1 MIEYLLPPNRSLSNS
16 ASLKL
21 VSLSNSASILVSL
34 SKLKNHNSNPS
45 LISQYSISL
54 KSKNPKLKIFVW
66 LQYLKTVHLFSVL
79 NFFTFRWSPRPGSE
93 GQLSL
98 ACDLFSPLS
107 PKILFFLP
115 ISTHTPNVR
124 TKSMIFSFS
133 FSFSTLLPP
142 YPQDPSPANTQL
154 DFCWWVPFP
163 SLFYGLWWPRFALLS
178 VSRKNP

>member
-1 MIEYLLPPNRSLSNS
+1 MIEYLLPPNR
-16 ASLKL
+16 
-21 VSLSNSASILVSL
+21 SLSNSASILVSL

-45 LISQYSISL
+45 LISQNSISL

-66 LQYLKTVHLFSVL
+66 LQYLKTVYLFSVL
-79 NFFTFRWSPRPGSE
+79 NFFTFWWSPRPGSE

-133 FSFSTLLPP
+133 FSFSFSTLLPP
-142 YPQDPSPANTQL
+142 YPQDPSPANTQSISAGE
-154 DFCWWVPFP
+154 F
-163 SLFYGLWWPRFALLS
+163 LFLLCFMGYGGRDLLFFLCPERTPKS
-178 VSRKNP
+178 PNFG

>member
-1 MIEYLLPPNRSLSNS
+1 MIEYLLPPNR
-16 ASLKL
+16 
-21 VSLSNSASILVSL
+21 SLSNSASILVSL

-45 LISQYSISL
+45 LISQNPISL

-66 LQYLKTVHLFSVL
+66 LQYLKTVYLFSVL
-79 NFFTFRWSPRPGSE
+79 NFFTFWWSPRPGSE

-133 FSFSTLLPP
+133 FSFSFSTLLPP

-163 SLFYGLWWPRFALLS
+163 SLFYGLWWTRFALLS